1 MVNYIRMAIVPLLE
15 SAIRQKASDLHLMA
29 GHAPVF
35 RVNGK
40 LVASRDRVLTS
51 SQTEAL
57 ARELL
62 GRRLAEFQ
70 QAQEADFGYE
80 MGERRFRVNV
90 HVERGCV
97 AIAVRVVRKDLPTY
111 EEIGLPESG
120 QKLAESHNGLVL
132 VTGPSG
138 TGKSTTLAAMIGHV
152 NATRAAHILTLEDPI
167 EFVFPIDKGLVKQ
180 REVGSDTHSF
190 AEGLRHALRQDPD
203 IIMVGEMRDPE
214 TISSALTLAETGH
227 LVLST
232 LHTNSAAETVH
243 RIVDSFAEHQQAQV
257 RAQLALSLR
266 GIIAQT
272 LLPNTDGG
280 RVAAHEIMIN
290 TPAIANLIRE
300 NKVEQIQTVLQTSR
314 KDGMQ
319 TMEQSLDDLVKQKVI
334 TAETASPYYPAR
346 LRK

>member
-1 MVNYIRMAIVPLLE
+1 MPIASLLR
-15 SAIRQKASDLHLMA
+15 SAIQKNASDIHLSV
-29 GHAPVF
+29 GHVPTF
-35 RVNGK
+35 RVDGE
-40 LVASRDRVLTS
+40 LVATNDRVLTTS
-51 SQTEAL
+51 NIESFAK
-57 ARELL
+57 ELL
-62 GRRLAEFQ
+62 GARRWVEFQ
-70 QAQEADFGYE
+70 KDWEADFGFE
-80 MGERRFRVNV
+80 DQDRRFRVNV
-90 HVERGCV
+90 HWERASIAV
-97 AIAVRVVRKDLPTY
+97 AIRVIRKDVPTY

-120 QKLAESHNGLVL
+120 RELAQKRNGLVL

-138 TGKSTTLAAMIGHV
+138 TGKSTTLAAMIGYL
-152 NATRAAHILTLEDPI
+152 NTTTATHILTLEDPI
-167 EFVFPIDKGLVKQ
+167 EFVFPIEKGIVKQ

-232 LHTNSAAETVH
+232 LHTNSAAETIH
-243 RIVDSFAEHQQAQV
+243 RIVDSFSEHQQAQV

-272 LLPNTDGG
+272 LLPSEKGG
-280 RVAAHEIMIN
+280 RVAVHEIMIN

-300 NKVEQIQTVLQTSR
+300 NKVEQITSVLQTGR

-319 TMEQSLDDLVKQKVI
+319 TMEQALDEMVKQKVI
-334 TAETASPYYPAR
+334 TAETASPYYPTR